1 MGRALLRG
9 GRPRRWQRWSLPSPQ
24 KRRSHIPHRAH
35 AGKQRGVLLPRG
47 CAAPGTTL
55 AVHDA
60 TQAPST
66 DSEVIVRISSTNR
79 NRFRVHPLR
88 DHTLLQ
94 VALRHSSRSIAPT
107 LRFWLKPTLLRAAA
121 FGTVEMLKPLPVA
134 LCTESSV
141 FRRWWPRDAPSCP
154 FQAASSSSPV
164 RLGGLPPLFLGA
176 SDTSSSAILAYRLTE
191 DTLTLET
198 G

>member
-1 MGRALLRG
+1 MAAAVALFTPTAKVPYPP
-9 GRPRRWQRWSLPSPQ
+9 PRSCWQ
-24 KRRSHIPHRAH
+24 
-35 AGKQRGVLLPRG
+35 GGVLLPRG
-47 CAAPGTTL
+47 CAAPSTTP
-55 AVHDA
+55 AFHDA

-66 DSEVIVRISSTNR
+66 DSEMIARISSTMR

-88 DHTLLQ
+88 DHTPLR

-134 LCTESSV
+134 LCTESIV
-141 FRRWWPRDAPSCP
+141 FRRWWSRDAPSCP
-154 FQAASSSSPV
+154 FRAASSSSPV

-176 SDTSSSAILAYRLTE
+176 SDTSRSAILAYRLRQESLTSDRLAAL
-191 DTLTLET
+191 DTWTSHV
-198 G
+198 GAP